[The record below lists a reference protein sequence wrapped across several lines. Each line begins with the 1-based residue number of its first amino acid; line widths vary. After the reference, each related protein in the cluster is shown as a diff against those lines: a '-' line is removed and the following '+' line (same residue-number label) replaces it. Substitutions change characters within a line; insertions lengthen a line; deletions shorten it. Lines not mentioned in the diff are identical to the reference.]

1 MKLLFLTNKTKN
13 EKVHTTMQIM
23 SKKQIKKYKLYEKL

>member
-1 MKLLFLTNKTKN
+1 MKLLFFINETKN

-23 SKKQIKKYKLYEKL
+23 SEKQIKKT